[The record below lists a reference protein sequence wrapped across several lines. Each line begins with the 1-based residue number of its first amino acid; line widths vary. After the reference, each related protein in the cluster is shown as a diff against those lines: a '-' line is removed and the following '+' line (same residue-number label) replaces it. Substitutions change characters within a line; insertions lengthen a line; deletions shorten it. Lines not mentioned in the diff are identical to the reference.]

1 MAPQE
6 QPPPQPAATPSTSYP
21 SSEPQDPATG
31 AGEQKWQGTPPLLH
45 NAAIAVSILGPIALL
60 LPGRGRGKF
69 SVQNTVLS
77 CGSFWAL
84 NQLTYDFTGK
94 SINERSSERWASVL
108 SFESLPAKAR
118 ANQALMEAE
127 RERREAELP
136 REVKARLEEAR
147 RARDEVK
154 KGQEKGVLGRLWLGG
169 ETDDWKAKRL
179 EEEKKALESGKGY
192 GEMIMEQIWDVWN
205 QGDDKKKQGGEGKAE
220 GEKLGSDGKQ
230 REEGGEGGD
239 ASKA

>member
-6 QPPPQPAATPSTSYP
+6 QPPAQPAATPSTSPP
-21 SSEPQDPATG
+21 SSQPQDPTA
-31 AGEQKWQGTPPLLH
+31 AEQKWQGTPPLLH

-94 SINERSSERWASVL
+94 SINQRSSERWASVF
-108 SFESLPAKAR
+108 SFETLPVKAR

-136 REVKARLEEAR
+136 SEVKARLEEAR
-147 RARDEVK
+147 RVRDEVK
-154 KGQEKGVLGRLWLGG
+154 KGQEKGVIGRLWLGG
-169 ETDDWKAKRL
+169 EDEDWKAKRL

-205 QGDDKKKQGGEGKAE
+205 QGSDKKKEKGGEGQAE
-220 GEKLGSDGKQ
+220 GEKLRNDGKQ
-230 REEGGEGGD
+230 REEGGD
-239 ASKA
+239 KKA